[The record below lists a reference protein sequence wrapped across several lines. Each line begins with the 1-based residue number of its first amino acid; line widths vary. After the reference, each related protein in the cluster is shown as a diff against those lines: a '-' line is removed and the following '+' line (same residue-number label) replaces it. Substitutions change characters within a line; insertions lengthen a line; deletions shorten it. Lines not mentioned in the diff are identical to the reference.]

1 MFVQKQKAHASVL
14 DADSKADALGDAAAA
29 APSGLWS
36 EATFALQTPPAHR
49 DQQWQV
55 SKHVKFMAKIGSQLF
70 HRLQLMLCLIVTNK
84 F

>member
-1 MFVQKQKAHASVL
+1 MFLQKQKPHASAL
-14 DADSKADALGDAAAA
+14 DADSKAHVSGADTAAAL
-29 APSGLWS
+29 SGLWS
-36 EATFALQTPPAHR
+36 EATFAVQTPRAHR